1 MKHLIDIFA
10 IIGLVASASILMLQK
25 VENKISYTM
34 PERTFL
40 KEKGYSDKQ
49 VNGILNNM
57 TKNHKTLEF
66 DTE

>member
-1 MKHLIDIFA
+1 MKHLIGIFA
-10 IIGLVASASILMLQK
+10 IIGLVASASILCYKK
-25 VENKISYTM
+25 VEVENTM

-49 VNGILNNM
+49 VNEILNNM